1 MENMRIDEEFEETE
15 EKNQKMQKK
24 QPIIETS
31 IRKSKDGKWL
41 ICKTI
46 ITDIKPIAYFEKVLK
61 GKRFDTS
68 GVA

>member
-15 EKNQKMQKK
+15 EKNQEIQKK

-41 ICKTI
+41 IYKTI
-46 ITDIKPIAYFEKVLK
+46 ITDIKPIAYFKKVLK
-61 GKRFDTS
+61 EKGFDTPR
-68 GVA
+68 VA